1 MRYELNKYRN
11 KLSAHGRKLYGYF
24 EESVMDGSD
33 EEENPYLVIY
43 DASMEVNKL
52 IREFDE
58 LIEDLG
64 LNK

>member
-1 MRYELNKYRN
+1 MKYELFKYRN
-11 KLSAHGRKLYGYF
+11 RLSAYGRKLY
-24 EESVMDGSD
+24 EKLNQDD
-33 EEENPYLVIY
+33 ENEENPYLVIY

-52 IREFDE
+52 IRELDE

>member
-1 MRYELNKYRN
+1 MKFELFEYRN
-11 KLSAHGRKLYGYF
+11 KLSAHGRKLFEYF
-24 EESVMDGSD
+24 QAEVPENPED
-33 EEENPYLVIY
+33 EENPYLVIY
-43 DASMEVNKL
+43 EASMEVSKL

>member
-1 MRYELNKYRN
+1 MKLELFKYRN
-11 KLSAHGRKLYGYF
+11 RLSAYGRKLYNYF
-24 EESVMDGSD
+24 EESVMDD
-33 EEENPYLVIY
+33 EEEENPYLVIY

-52 IREFDE
+52 IREFDQ

>member
-1 MRYELNKYRN
+1 MKYELFKYRN
-11 KLSAHGRKLYGYF
+11 KLSAYGRKLYEYF
-24 EESVMDGSD
+24 NENDQDD
-33 EEENPYLVIY
+33 ENEENPYLVIY

-52 IREFDE
+52 IRELDE